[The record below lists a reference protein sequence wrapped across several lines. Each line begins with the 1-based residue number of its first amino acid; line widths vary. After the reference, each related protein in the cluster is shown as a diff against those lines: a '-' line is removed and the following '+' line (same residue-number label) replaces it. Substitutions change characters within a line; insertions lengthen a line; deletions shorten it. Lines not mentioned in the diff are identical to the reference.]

1 MPRLRSLTYGGPVNS
16 PARRATRDDLPRIA
30 STLGAAFSD
39 YSWTRWT
46 VSEDDHEARVAEL
59 QRLYVEH
66 VALPHGA
73 VWVDDEVTAVAVFV
87 PPRLPEPPTSFRE
100 RIVALQGDEGRAHQA
115 VAAAAVAA
123 HATEIPADTREV
135 CADAWVLATVGVHPD
150 HRGAGL
156 GSAVIDAGL
165 ADLEESTASCT
176 LQTSDER
183 NVAFYERLGFAVT
196 TVVDVPAGPT
206 VWSMLR
212 AS

>member
-1 MPRLRSLTYGGPVNS
+1 MNS

-39 YSWTRWT
+39 YPWTRWT
-46 VSEDDHEARVAEL
+46 VSEPDHEARVAEL

-66 VALPHGA
+66 VALPHGT

-87 PPRLPEPPTSFRE
+87 PPGLPEPPAGFRE
-100 RIVALQGDEGRAHQA
+100 RVVALQGDDGRAHQQ

-123 HATEIPADTREV
+123 RATEIPEDTREV
-135 CADAWVLATVGVHPD
+135 CSQAWVLATVGVHPD

-156 GSAVIDAGL
+156 GSSVIDAGL
-165 ADLEESTASCT
+165 ADLEESMASCT

-183 NVAFYERLGFAVT
+183 NVVFYERLGFAVT
-196 TVVDVPAGPT
+196 TVVEVPGGPT

>member
-1 MPRLRSLTYGGPVNS
+1 VNS

-39 YSWTRWT
+39 YPWTRWT
-46 VSEDDHEARVAEL
+46 VSEPDHEARVAEL

-66 VALPHGA
+66 VALPHGT
-73 VWVDDEVTAVAVFV
+73 VWVDDEVTAVAAFL
-87 PPRLPEPPTSFRE
+87 PPVLPELPEDVME
-100 RIVALQGDEGRAHQA
+100 RIAALQGDDGLARQA
-115 VAAAAVAA
+115 AADAAVAA
-123 HATEIPADTREV
+123 RATEIPEDTREV
-135 CADAWVLATVGVHPD
+135 CSQAWVLATVGVHPD

-156 GSAVIDAGL
+156 GSSVIDAGL
-165 ADLEESTASCT
+165 ADLEESMASCT

-183 NVAFYERLGFAVT
+183 NVVFYERLGFAVT
-196 TVVDVPAGPT
+196 TVVEIPGGPT

>member
-1 MPRLRSLTYGGPVNS
+1 MNS

-66 VALPHGA
+66 VALPHGT
-73 VWVDDEVTAVAVFV
+73 VWVDDEVTAVAAFL
-87 PPRLPEPPTSFRE
+87 PPTLPELPDAVVE
-100 RIVALQGDEGRAHQA
+100 RIVALQGDDGLARQA
-115 VAAAAVAA
+115 AADAAVAA
-123 HATEIPADTREV
+123 RAAEIPAEARAACDH
-135 CADAWVLATVGVHPD
+135 AWVLATVGVHPD